1 MDLLRE
7 KARMAGMRLVY
18 TANKR
23 VFLSMIVRGSTM
35 SLRAHRAFRGCSDEI
50 AGAVI
55 GYYTQPEFSERY
67 EQVVRRYITATIDI
81 SDNDVILRP
90 AVCKAVRGTLGPVS
104 GSGPGV
110 TPDCYSGVIHTVDS
124 RHQAPSGKE
133 IEMPI
138 QAVFRIDDGRYLEL
152 PSSKI
157 DASVSDDIQLEIRV
171 ARGRGGEAGSKKSI
185 RDCKHCTK

>member
-7 KARMAGMRLVY
+7 KARMAGMQLVY

-23 VFLSMIVRGSTM
+23 VFLSMIVRDSTM
-35 SLRAHRAFRGCSDEI
+35 SLRVHRVFRGCSDEV

-55 GYYTQPEFSERY
+55 GYYTRPEFSEHY
-67 EQVVRRYITATIDI
+67 EQVVRRYITGTIDI
-81 SDNDVILRP
+81 SAQDVILRP
-90 AVCKAVRGTLGPVS
+90 AVYKAVRETLGPVS

-110 TPDCYSGVIHTVDS
+110 TPDYHSGVVRTVDS
-124 RHQAPSGKE
+124 RHQVPSGNE

-171 ARGRGGEAGSKKSI
+171 ARGRGGEAGSKKST